1 MKKMKTTPIIF
12 CLILLGCLLSATG
25 CVSESTV
32 KNQLSNPTDMITSI
46 LTVMP
51 TTLVTQI
58 PTECPVPGNGSY
70 WIKIDPINNVSIGNP
85 VFVSGT
91 TNIPAGVELDF
102 EIHNDQFRA
111 LPHSQPPYILGKVKI
126 PISEGC
132 FNKFSFYSNTT
143 ALTRAG
149 MYIVVLAWI
158 DERKFSKFP
167 SAASEFYIIGSG
179 ESLILRLKKVNRT
192 LIGF

>member
-132 FNKFSFYSNTT
+132 INKFSFYSNTR

-149 MYIVVLAWI
+149 TYIMVLAWI
-158 DERKFSKFP
+158 DQRKFSEFP
-167 SAASEFYIIGSG
+167 SAASEFYIIGA
-179 ESLILRLKKVNRT
+179 VNP
-192 LIGF
+192 